1 MLNSRGLRKML
12 DYGGIELESS
22 RLSKLSTVC
31 YTDSKRKA
39 REIAYW
45 VLVQNEPKLIA
56 LRCSLNL

>member
-1 MLNSRGLRKML
+1 ML